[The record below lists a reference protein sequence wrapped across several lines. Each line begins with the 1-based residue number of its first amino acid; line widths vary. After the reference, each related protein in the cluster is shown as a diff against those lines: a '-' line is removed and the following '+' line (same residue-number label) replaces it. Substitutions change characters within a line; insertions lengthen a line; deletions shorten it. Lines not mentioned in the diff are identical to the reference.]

1 MAKALLG
8 HLGTGAHPSTL
19 LVENR
24 RLRQRVADLEALVVR
39 LQEQND
45 QLRLDLTAASLDEAL
60 QPA

>member
-8 HLGTGAHPSTL
+8 HLGTGAQPGAAL
-19 LVENR
+19 AENR
-24 RLRQRVADLEALVVR
+24 RLRERVIDLEALVLH

-45 QLRLDLTAASLDEAL
+45 QLRLELTAASVDEAL